1 MQPGAHGVAAW
12 GAWGCSL
19 GGGVAACGRMG
30 LQRGGRRALPTECH
44 VSVVYLGERQRSG
57 GCGESDASDAEWGC
71 AMRLTTRP
79 VL

>member
-1 MQPGAHGVAAW
+1 MQPGARGVAAW
-12 GAWGCSL
+12 DTWGRSL
-19 GGGVAACGRMG
+19 GRMG
-30 LQRGGRRALPTECH
+30 LQRGGRRALPTECQ
-44 VSVVYLGERQRSG
+44 VSGVYLGERQRSG

>member
-1 MQPGAHGVAAW
+1 M
-12 GAWGCSL
+12 
-19 GGGVAACGRMG
+19 
-30 LQRGGRRALPTECH
+30 PTECH